1 MTKICLMGG
10 AVINSGDFLLEKRSF
25 ELIRHFIPNSE
36 ITVLNRVTEGYSDKI
51 DYLNS
56 FDAVIFAGGPLYQPG
71 LYQHQI
77 PFVHPDELKRIH
89 PPMFFLGGG
98 IKGSVYRLRYS
109 ESDKV
114 FLSKGIHDS
123 VSLSCRDIYTYRFLH
138 HQGLSAIMTGCP
150 AWYDL
155 SKIDVTDTS
164 KFKRENFMN
173 ICVSEPAK
181 ELNVPLLL
189 GLLKH
194 LRKKYP
200 LAKITLVNHRE
211 IKQGIQSKL
220 SFLQKNECIEFAN
233 ISGSA
238 DGFSIY
244 DDCDLH
250 VGFRVHAHIYNLSK
264 RNLTILFSED
274 IRGAGVNQTLGLE
287 NLSVDELYYG
297 KRKLWRDY
305 YIMRYPN
312 DVSDQQVIAGAM
324 IDDYL
329 ETCSQLEY
337 SNYLHAFETMK
348 STFQSMSV
356 FFNGILKTI

>member
-1 MTKICLMGG
+1 MGG
-10 AVINSGDFLLEKRSF
+10 AVINAGDFLLEKRSF
-25 ELIRHFIPNSE
+25 ELIRHFMPDSE
-36 ITVLNRVTEGYSDKI
+36 ITMLNRVTEEYSDKI

-56 FDAVIFAGGPLYQPG
+56 FDALIFAGGPLYQPG
-71 LYQHQI
+71 LYRHQI
-77 PFVHPDELKRIH
+77 PFVRQDELDSITT
-89 PPMFFLGGG
+89 PIFFLGGG
-98 IKGSVYRLRYS
+98 IKGSVYRLSYG
-109 ESDKV
+109 ESDKI
-114 FLSKGIHDS
+114 FLCKGVHHS

-138 HQGLSAIMTGCP
+138 HQGLRAIMTGCP

-155 SKIDVTDTS
+155 GCIDRAEVS
-164 KFKRENFMN
+164 KFKTDNFSN

-181 ELNVPLLL
+181 EMNVPLLL

-200 LAKITLVNHRE
+200 SAKITLVNHRE
-211 IKQGIQSKL
+211 LKPSIQSELKFLRESVGIQ
-220 SFLQKNECIEFAN
+220 FMN
-233 ISGSA
+233 ISGSV

-264 RNLTILFSED
+264 RNQTILFSED

-287 NLSVDELYYG
+287 NLSVEEMYLG

-312 DVSDQQVIAGAM
+312 GVSDPQMIAGAM
-324 IDDYL
+324 MDDYL
-329 ETCSQLEY
+329 ETSSQLEFGDY
-337 SNYLHAFETMK
+337 VRAFETMT
-348 STFQSMSV
+348 SAFQSMSV
-356 FFNGILKTI
+356 FFNGVLNTI